1 MGIILCIISGIFW
14 AFFDISRKFS
24 LKKVKSTELL
34 IFFSLI
40 QIVFFSIWLFLDFF
54 KVDFHSYILP
64 AGLLVFINIISA
76 FLFLESI
83 KSSQLSL
90 TIPLLSF
97 SPLFSAVFS
106 SIILKENLNIFQ
118 YFGIISIL
126 VGTMILYAKNFTLVE
141 ILRSFSIIK
150 SEKGA
155 IYMLIVSILWSVTPV
170 FDKVCFKYA
179 TMNFHGFFQ
188 SLVMFILLII
198 IKRKE
203 IDILIVNYLKN
214 YKLISLTLVIGLG
227 ATILQFF
234 SISLTYVTIMESI
247 KRSIGQISSVF
258 LGNLYFKETI
268 NPQKVI
274 GILFLCVGISSV
286 LYYNF

>member
-1 MGIILCIISGIFW
+1 MGIILCIISGFFW

-24 LKKVKSTELL
+24 LKKINSTELL

-40 QIVFFSIWLFLDFF
+40 QIIFFSIWLFLDFF
-54 KVDFHSYILP
+54 KVDFYSYILP

-83 KSSQLSL
+83 KTSQLSL

-258 LGNLYFKETI
+258 LGNLYFNETI

-274 GILFLCVGISSV
+274 GIFFLCLGISSV